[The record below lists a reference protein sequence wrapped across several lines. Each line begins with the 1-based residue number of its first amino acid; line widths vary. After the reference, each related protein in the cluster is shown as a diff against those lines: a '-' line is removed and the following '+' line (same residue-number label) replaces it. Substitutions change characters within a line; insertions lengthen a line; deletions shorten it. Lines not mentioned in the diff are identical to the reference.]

1 MFHTF
6 LTPYF
11 QMYIEK
17 SFPAEVYPLID
28 QFCAIAQ
35 RVRDNN
41 GKMLF
46 AGNGASASL
55 AEHGA
60 VDFTKQGGVR
70 SVTFHDPNLM
80 TCLANDYGYDNWITK
95 AIEFYALPGDVVVLI
110 SSSGKSPSVVKA
122 AEYSKSVGLT
132 VVSFT
137 GRDVD
142 NPLKA
147 LSDLA
152 FWIDSDA
159 YNLIENTHGI
169 WLTATVDLLIGDAV
183 YETRAYELK
192 HD

>member
-1 MFHTF
+1 MQHSF

-11 QMYIEK
+11 QMYMEK

-28 QFCAIAQ
+28 HFCEIAQ
-35 RVRDNN
+35 QVREGNH
-41 GKMLF
+41 KMLF

-70 SVTFHDPNLM
+70 SMTFHDPNLM
-80 TCLANDYGYDNWITK
+80 TCLANDYGYELWMAK
-95 AIEFYALPGDVVVLI
+95 AIEFHSLPGDVVVLI
-110 SSSGKSPSVVKA
+110 SSSGSSPSVVKA
-122 AEYSKSVGLT
+122 AEYAKSVGLT

-137 GRDVD
+137 GRNVN
-142 NPLKA
+142 NPLKT

-169 WLTATVDLLIGDAV
+169 WLTATIDLLIGNAV
-183 YETRAYELK
+183 YETRAYDLLP
-192 HD
+192 